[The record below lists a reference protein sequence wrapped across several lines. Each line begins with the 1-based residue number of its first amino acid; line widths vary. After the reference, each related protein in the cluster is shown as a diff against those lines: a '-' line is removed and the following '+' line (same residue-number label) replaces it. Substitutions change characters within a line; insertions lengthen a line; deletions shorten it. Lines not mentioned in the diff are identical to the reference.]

1 MTGLTVSQALTYSSK
16 LKNPIQYNDQKVD
29 HKKIVSDIMQEL
41 LISDIKDNKID
52 NCSGG
57 QIKRLSI
64 GLELTSVCK
73 PYLLFIDE
81 PTTGLDTHSAIMVIS
96 CLKQLSRNHNMSIII
111 SIHQPNNELYQM
123 FDTIYV
129 LAKGGQTLYSGF
141 PQNLDQ
147 FIADNHI
154 KCNEN
159 QLAIDML
166 MKHSY
171 NSTNISNVNNHLK
184 TNIIKNIDS
193 NLILMK
199 SQSVYQTKSWF
210 NLYDIF
216 INIKRN
222 IHSVYISQWMITW
235 TLYLFYFVLNI
246 IFVTCFSSD
255 MSTID
260 GCIDFSNYLDAKTYT
275 DMTYEAYVL
284 FQTQSYLFISS
295 LKLCLI
301 VCLFTIYTI
310 CHNSKIISS
319 EYKNGNYIMKMLI
332 F

>member
-1 MTGLTVSQALTYSSK
+1 MLTNNQISIAWKDLNVSVKSLFGKNETTILSGISGEFYEKSLNVLMGASGSGKSKLLKCLNASNNYIISSESKIYVNKNVTNIRKCFIYQNQSQRLMTGLTVSQALTYSSK

-141 PQNLDQ
+141 TNNLYQ
-147 FIADNHI
+147 FITDNQI
-154 KCNEN
+154 ECNKN
-159 QLAIDML
+159 QFPLDML
-166 MKHSY
+166 MKLSY
-171 NSTNISNVNNHLK
+171 NGNDIPNINNNKQTKITNNINN
-184 TNIIKNIDS
+184 

-199 SQSVYQTKSWF
+199 SQSVGIQ
-210 NLYDIF
+210 
-216 INIKRN
+216 
-222 IHSVYISQWMITW
+222 
-235 TLYLFYFVLNI
+235 
-246 IFVTCFSSD
+246 
-255 MSTID
+255 
-260 GCIDFSNYLDAKTYT
+260 
-275 DMTYEAYVL
+275 
-284 FQTQSYLFISS
+284 
-295 LKLCLI
+295 
-301 VCLFTIYTI
+301 
-310 CHNSKIISS
+310 
-319 EYKNGNYIMKMLI
+319 
-332 F
+332 